1 MREMLGDEAERLF
14 SALDTPAEVS
24 IRVNPAKPAE
34 VFEGEA
40 IWWSPNG
47 RYLAERPQFTL
58 DPLMHGG
65 AYYVQEASSQFV
77 AHILRQ
83 DNLEGERVTQ
93 TAKRP
98 PARSKHHRASTG
110 RA

>member
-40 IWWSPNG
+40 IGWSPNG

-65 AYYVQEASSQFV
+65 AYYVQ
-77 AHILRQ
+77 
-83 DNLEGERVTQ
+83 
-93 TAKRP
+93 
-98 PARSKHHRASTG
+98 
-110 RA
+110 